1 MTEWWGEHADSTLRR
16 GLLYEDLKRGRNV
29 DENGDIN
36 PQLQQWFIRNKQVCR
51 NFYLRARGAQKETV

>member
-1 MTEWWGEHADSTLRR
+1 MTEWWGEHADSMLRR

-36 PQLQQWFIRNKQVCR
+36 PQQWFIRNR
-51 NFYLRARGAQKETV
+51 YAETFI